1 MQLKKIWHSSI
12 RKNALFAQ
20 KYLLSHSSITKKL
33 TMQTREEDAEPN
45 NRLLLRKPCAA
56 PSVSLEIGDCEG
68 VETQERLTDDF

>member
-1 MQLKKIWHSSI
+1 
-12 RKNALFAQ
+12 
-20 KYLLSHSSITKKL
+20 
-33 TMQTREEDAEPN
+33 MQTREEDAEPN